1 MIKRNLSPLVLVV
14 SIGLAV
20 VLLGAIFAIIWSSL
34 PQGEMQLMP
43 TPVLTVIPAPTA
55 TLTPTVSP
63 ISLTPSATSTLTVG
77 GTGGEIQVGVY
88 VQITGTGGDGLRL
101 RAGPGTDNEPIFL
114 GREAEVFLV
123 KDGPKESSGYTWFF
137 LEAPYDTTRSGWAA
151 ANYLQVIAS
160 IEP

>member
-63 ISLTPSATSTLTVG
+63 ISLTPSATPTLTVG
-77 GTGGEIQVGVY
+77 GTGGEIQVGV
-88 VQITGTGGDGLRL
+88 
-101 RAGPGTDNEPIFL
+101 
-114 GREAEVFLV
+114 
-123 KDGPKESSGYTWFF
+123 
-137 LEAPYDTTRSGWAA
+137 
-151 ANYLQVIAS
+151 
-160 IEP
+160 